1 MRYWIERRRIVAEM
15 PLRALLVTG
24 FLFSAGCADRD
35 QVMGRTA
42 GTPVPEPAQNSVHC
56 DLIFPGTDRR

>member
-1 MRYWIERRRIVAEM
+1 MGIAKRFCFYAFGSIGFVAV
-15 PLRALLVTG
+15 LL
-24 FLFSAGCADRD
+24 SGCADRD
-35 QVMGRTA
+35 EVMGRTA

>member
-1 MRYWIERRRIVAEM
+1 VRLAILA
-15 PLRALLVTG
+15 ALM
-24 FLFSAGCADRD
+24 FIAGCGDRD
-35 QVMGRTA
+35 AVMGRTA

>member
-1 MRYWIERRRIVAEM
+1 VKSIVIVIAV
-15 PLRALLVTG
+15 LL
-24 FLFSAGCADRD
+24 SGCADRD

-42 GTPVPEPAQNSVHC
+42 GTPVPEPQKVHC

>member
-1 MRYWIERRRIVAEM
+1 MVRQAFIVA
-15 PLRALLVTG
+15 AVLVM
-24 FLFSAGCADRD
+24 SGCGDRD

-42 GTPVPEPAQNSVHC
+42 VTPVPETQKVHC

>member
-1 MRYWIERRRIVAEM
+1 MIK
-15 PLRALLVTG
+15 ALLASSIL
-24 FLFSAGCADRD
+24 FLAGCADRD

-42 GTPVPEPAQNSVHC
+42 GTPVPEPAQNAVHC

>member
-1 MRYWIERRRIVAEM
+1 MIK
-15 PLRALLVTG
+15 ALLAAAT
-24 FLFSAGCADRD
+24 LLLAGCADRD

-42 GTPVPEPAQNSVHC
+42 GTPVPEPQKVHC

>member
-1 MRYWIERRRIVAEM
+1 MQRIIVIALVCVAV
-15 PLRALLVTG
+15 L
-24 FLFSAGCADRD
+24 AGCGDRD

-42 GTPVPEPAQNSVHC
+42 GTPVPEPQKVHC

>member
-1 MRYWIERRRIVAEM
+1 MAKGGNRNMVTK
-15 PLRALLVTG
+15 ALIFAAVLV
-24 FLFSAGCADRD
+24 LSGCADRD
-35 QVMGRTA
+35 AVMGRTA

>member
-1 MRYWIERRRIVAEM
+1 MNSVKIVAAV
-15 PLRALLVTG
+15 LTFVT
-24 FLFSAGCADRD
+24 LSGCADLD
-35 QVMGRTA
+35 AVMGRTA